1 MNQRFARKAP
11 QLFLSRQGSLVVFIM
26 QGPLLFLSRRAP
38 WLFLLCRAPCC
49 SCCARPPGC
58 SYCEGLSGCSYR
70 AGPFVVLIAQG
81 VPGCSYRAGLPGR
94 SYRAGA
100 LVALIAQGSLVVLIA
115 QCFRH
120 WFSSDVPRG
129 SGIFS
134 IDPSIAIMIG
144 VLNNKRPLIRSS
156 KAFRT
161 KMNKNE

>member
-1 MNQRFARKAP
+1 MSINK
-11 QLFLSRQGSLVVFIM
+11 QLIFYCIAVFCSVTVMQSTKPSDSICGRSSESTFRAQGTPVVLIAA
-26 QGPLLFLSRRAP
+26 GL
-38 WLFLLCRAPCC
+38 
-49 SCCARPPGC
+49 PGC
-58 SYCEGLSGCSYR
+58 FYR

-129 SGIFS
+129 SGTFS